1 METPE
6 HMTQS
11 AKDTAHELLNIKI
24 NQGAVIAALKE
35 QVQQLSNPEADNANR
50 ERESDGRTTE
60 VDS

>member
-6 HMTQS
+6 HMTN
-11 AKDTAHELLNIKI
+11 AAVTTAHDLLNGMIRQGAII
-24 NQGAVIAALKE
+24 NQLQAQI
-35 QVQQLSNPEADNANR
+35 QQLSNPEADNANR